1 MRHGYREIT
10 RRSKHSLFK
19 TQLLKWECAHGAGAG
34 LDLRASAGISHR
46 SCGSGAAH
54 GRDPG

>member
-34 LDLRASAGISHR
+34 FDLRASAGISHR
-46 SCGSGAAH
+46 SVDRGQLTG
-54 GRDPG
+54 GDPG